1 MMKKQQTK
9 NIEGVFLEIDD
20 LIKYSFIARSI
31 HFRKNSKV
39 NSIMAGRH
47 ASKLRG
53 RGMDFEESRAYVN
66 GDDIRN
72 IDWKVTAKLQKTY
85 TKVFQEEKEHPAVIV
100 TDLTKSM
107 FFGSKKNMKSVCASQ
122 ITALMAYKLSNDGDR
137 VGGIVFNDNKVE
149 MFKPKRDKKTI
160 LHFLEKVV
168 TMNNDLAQISSEKN
182 IESLQTTVFERLHNL
197 ISHDYT
203 LVVISDF
210 KRYRLEVIQALLDA
224 SVHNDVI
231 VFKVYDELEKN
242 IPDDRID
249 ISDGENHIEINGKDK
264 KTVNAIRLDFENK
277 QKKFID
283 ELNSYKI
290 PVFLINTESPI
301 EEQIREQLGL

>member
-1 MMKKQQTK
+1 MKKKEFQ

-20 LIKYSFIARSI
+20 LIKYSFIARNI
-31 HFRKNSKV
+31 HLRKSSKV

-72 IDWKVTAKLQKTY
+72 IDWRVTAKLQKTY
-85 TKVFQEEKEHPAVIV
+85 TKVFQEEKEHPAIIV
-100 TDLTKSM
+100 TDLSKSM

-122 ITALMAYKLSNDGDR
+122 ITALMAYKLSGDGDR
-137 VGGIVFNDNKVE
+137 VGGIVIKDDDVE
-149 MFKPKRDKKTI
+149 MVKPKRDKKSL

-168 TMNNDLAQISSEKN
+168 EANNELATVEFEK
-182 IESLQTTVFERLHNL
+182 SLKASQVKVFEQLHNL
-197 ISHDYT
+197 ISHDYIV
-203 LVVISDF
+203 VVISDF
-210 KRYRLEVIQALLDA
+210 KRYDPTVIQALLNL

-231 VFKVYDELEKN
+231 VFKVYDKLEKVMPEE
-242 IPDDRID
+242 IIAMT
-249 ISDGENHIEINGKDK
+249 DGESQIEINGKNK
-264 KTVNAIRLDFENK
+264 KTLESIKKDFENK
-277 QKKFID
+277 QKEFVD

-290 PVFLINTESPI
+290 PVFLINTERTI
-301 EEQIREQLGL
+301 EEQILEQLGL

>member
-1 MMKKQQTK
+1 MKKRSPK
-9 NIEGVFLEIDD
+9 NIEGVLLEIDD

-31 HFRKNSKV
+31 HFRKSSKV

-53 RGMDFEESRAYVN
+53 RGMDFEESRAYVK

-72 IDWKVTAKLQKTY
+72 IDWKVTAKLQRTY

-122 ITALMAYKLSNDGDR
+122 ITALMAYKLSGDGDR
-137 VGGIVFNDNKVE
+137 VGGIVFSDDTVE
-149 MFKPKRDKKTI
+149 MFKPKRDKKSM

-168 TMNNDLAQISSEKN
+168 AVNNELVKVSTEKN
-182 IESLQTTVFERLHNL
+182 IDNVQTDVFERLHNL
-197 ISHDYT
+197 VSHDFT

-210 KRYRLEVIQALLDA
+210 KRYNPKVIQSLLDA
-224 SVHNDVI
+224 SMHNDVI
-231 VFKVYDELEKN
+231 VFKIYDELEKS
-242 IPDDRID
+242 IPQEQIA
-249 ISDGENHIEINGKDK
+249 ISDGENHIELNGKDK
-264 KTVNAIRLDFENK
+264 NTVDSIKQDFENREK
-277 QKKFID
+277 EFVE

-290 PVFLINTESPI
+290 PVFLINTEITI
-301 EEQIREQLGL
+301 EEQILEQLGL

>member
-1 MMKKQQTK
+1 MKKKEFQ

-20 LIKYSFIARSI
+20 LIKYSFIARNI
-31 HFRKNSKV
+31 HLRKSSKV

-72 IDWKVTAKLQKTY
+72 IDWRVTAKLQKTY

-100 TDLTKSM
+100 TDLSKSM

-122 ITALMAYKLSNDGDR
+122 ITALMAYKLSSDGDR
-137 VGGIVFNDNKVE
+137 VGGIVIKDDSVE
-149 MFKPKRDKKTI
+149 MVKPKRDKKSL
-160 LHFLEKVV
+160 LHFLDKVV
-168 TMNNDLAQISSEKN
+168 EANNELATVEFEK
-182 IESLQTTVFERLHNL
+182 SLKASQVKVFEQLHNL

-203 LVVISDF
+203 VVVISDF
-210 KRYRLEVIQALLDA
+210 KRYDSLVTQRLLDL

-231 VFKVYDELEKN
+231 IFKIYDELEKS
-242 IPDDRID
+242 IPEELIAL
-249 ISDGENHIEINGKDK
+249 SDGENQIEINGKDK
-264 KTVNAIRLDFENK
+264 RTIKSIKEDFDNK
-277 QKKFID
+277 QNKFVD

-301 EEQIREQLGL
+301 EEQIRNQLGL